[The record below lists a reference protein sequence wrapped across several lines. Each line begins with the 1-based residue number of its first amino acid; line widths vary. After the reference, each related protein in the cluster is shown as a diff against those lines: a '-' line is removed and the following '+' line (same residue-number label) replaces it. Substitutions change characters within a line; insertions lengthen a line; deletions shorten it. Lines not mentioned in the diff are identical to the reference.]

1 MRAREVVDEPAARDQ
16 IGGSGGPLCRASR
29 RRCSP
34 RPPPKCTAA
43 EPALSRIRPG
53 DPAWPS
59 KASWDQLNRDVGDRL
74 IEVRWPLRTRQD
86 DPVGMDCSD
95 LFAELKNRYYVG
107 D

>member
-1 MRAREVVDEPAARDQ
+1 MPSLPSQMFSAASAE
-16 IGGSGGPLCRASR
+16 G
-29 RRCSP
+29 
-34 RPPPKCTAA
+34 TAA
-43 EPALSRIRPG
+43 EPVLSRIRPG

-95 LFAELKNRYYVG
+95 LFAELKNPYYVG

>member
-1 MRAREVVDEPAARDQ
+1 
-16 IGGSGGPLCRASR
+16 
-29 RRCSP
+29 
-34 RPPPKCTAA
+34 
-43 EPALSRIRPG
+43 LSRIRPG

-59 KASWDQLNRDVGDRL
+59 KASWDQLLGDRL